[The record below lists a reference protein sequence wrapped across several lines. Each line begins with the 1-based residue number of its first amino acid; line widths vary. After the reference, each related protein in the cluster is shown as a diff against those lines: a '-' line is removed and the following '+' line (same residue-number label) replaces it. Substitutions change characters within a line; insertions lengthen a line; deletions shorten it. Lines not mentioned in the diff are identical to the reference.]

1 MNIRIPGLEGID
13 IDEVL
18 GRVPK
23 RKAVDRKIKLS
34 PKQKKKITAKP
45 RKISAPMGEINIPGM
60 GGITPRPRPTPKPPV
75 NKVRPKP
82 KPPLNKARPIDSPVI
97 SGGSP
102 GGIGIGGT
110 QLGERIT
117 GPGSFNKMFGKGES
131 SKPDAPVEIP
141 EIINIPGVGPIQLP
155 NVQSGGVENPP
166 NIFDDSEKTDPYKK
180 RKFGNLYVPTDESVG
195 RMTTSDGRVFS
206 GTTVY
211 DRYDPETDTYYGS
224 QGGAMGM
231 IPFSVKGSD
240 MPKSFK
246 DLFQESQKNV
256 ETQPETTPTEPT
268 PTGSYES
275 SYIDWLESKP
285 EPPTVRPARRI
296 GGGPAY
302 RQAQQQ
308 YKEDLANWEGS
319 KPSRDTFTAPAP
331 SPVDTQPVDTQPVET
346 QPIQAPPPPD
356 PFKDYVPR
364 NILGT
369 SFDPKDV
376 SYQKQQVAD
385 ARARMTP
392 GANIQ
397 GGGYLTYDNPLLG
410 NKQTQFGG
418 YGQPMPTAPL
428 MNYAGLASPTTYSK
442 PPPDPDK
449 EIIR

>member
-13 IDEVL
+13 IDKVL
-18 GRVPK
+18 GRAPK

-45 RKISAPMGEINIPGM
+45 RRISTPMGEINIPGI
-60 GGITPRPRPTPKPPV
+60 GLAIPRPRPKPKPPV

-82 KPPLNKARPIDSPVI
+82 RPPLNKARPKPKP
-97 SGGSP
+97 SGSVP
-102 GGIGIGGT
+102 NEVELSKALKDFSKQIKS
-110 QLGERIT
+110 R
-117 GPGSFNKMFGKGES
+117 PS
-131 SKPDAPVEIP
+131 SKRPPVLGSIPGTGEIG
-141 EIINIPGVGPIQLP
+141 IINIPGVGPINIP
-155 NVQSGGVENPP
+155 RIDYEDTPP
-166 NIFDDSEKTDPYKK
+166 
-180 RKFGNLYVPTDESVG
+180 VPTDYKEKINFEGS
-195 RMTTSDGRVFS
+195 MD
-206 GTTVY
+206 GTTDRDISAMTWEEIDEEMNDIRFASRTGGGY
-211 DRYDPETDTYYGS
+211 PDRY
-224 QGGAMGM
+224 QQL
-231 IPFSVKGSD
+231 
-240 MPKSFK
+240 K
-246 DLFQESQKNV
+246 DQ
-256 ETQPETTPTEPT
+256 
-268 PTGSYES
+268 YES
-275 SYIDWLESKP
+275 IAPISRLEKD
-285 EPPTVRPARRI
+285 
-296 GGGPAY
+296 Y
-302 RQAQQQ
+302 
-308 YKEDLANWEGS
+308 DLAGYNRYKAGDNVGEGYLEEGERL
-319 KPSRDTFTAPAP
+319 KKLIESRQSGSGDQ
-331 SPVDTQPVDTQPVET
+331 PVDTQPVETQPVET

-376 SYQKQQVAD
+376 SAQQKMVAD
-385 ARARMTP
+385 ARARQTP

>member
-18 GRVPK
+18 GRAPK
-23 RKAVDRKIKLS
+23 RKTVNRKTKVS

-45 RKISAPMGEINIPGM
+45 RKISAPMSEINIPGV
-60 GGITPRPRPTPKPPV
+60 GLAIPRPRPKPKPPV
-75 NKVRPKP
+75 NKVRPKPKPRPTP

-155 NVQSGGVENPP
+155 KAVDRPTSVADGAPLDIRMPFEIKNLELPTSGNRGINPP
-166 NIFDDSEKTDPYKK
+166 LGKRADGSIIYLMDDDAFDILSSREITGTSTSE
-180 RKFGNLYVPTDESVG
+180 E
-195 RMTTSDGRVFS
+195 
-206 GTTVY
+206 
-211 DRYDPETDTYYGS
+211 
-224 QGGAMGM
+224 
-231 IPFSVKGSD
+231 
-240 MPKSFK
+240 
-246 DLFQESQKNV
+246 
-256 ETQPETTPTEPT
+256 TPTVPT

-302 RQAQQQ
+302 RQAHQQ
-308 YKEDLANWEGS
+308 YKEDLAIWEAS

-364 NILGT
+364 NILGA